1 VQESVW
7 KYQSAFLLFPARLHF
22 PVIVLSDEKGVTVIQ
37 DAL

>member
-1 VQESVW
+1 MEVPIC
-7 KYQSAFLLFPARLHF
+7 FLVVPCAASF